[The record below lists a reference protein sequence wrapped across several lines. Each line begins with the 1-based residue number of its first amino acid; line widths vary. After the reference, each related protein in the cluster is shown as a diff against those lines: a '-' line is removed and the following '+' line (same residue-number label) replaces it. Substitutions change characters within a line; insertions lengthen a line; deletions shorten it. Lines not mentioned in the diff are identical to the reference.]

1 VLLDGG
7 EKLEE
12 DNKFTLY
19 FHTFVGALG
28 LILLTVTIL
37 KYYETIEVSSGYLLP
52 FFGFILTFS
61 YINYL
66 EKKAGVSKKVI
77 WIRSISSIVILLLIS
92 KVLFF

>member
-1 VLLDGG
+1 MLLDGG

-28 LILLTVTIL
+28 LILLTVTII

-52 FFGFILTFS
+52 FFGFIFTFS

-66 EKKAGVSKKVI
+66 ENKAGVSKKVI